1 VIELTRRVP
10 LVCKGV
16 GCKGTTADCRHLRCP
31 QAEAT
36 LRACTRIARVLCTRS
51 GIGPRKADTAS
62 PNRCEPLRVGGW
74 LGVKAIHPPLG
85 AAQRVRSSFAR
96 CTLRFRHVPGS
107 AHSLAL
113 KLTFSLFCPRPCS
126 AAYTYTS
133 IADCHTRSASAL
145 ATREQ
150 LRNLAK
156 QRIHRCVPSAQ
167 AVKRLGARVR
177 RRQGLHAP
185 APTSAAAGRGLHH
198 RGVGVATVARGF
210 SARQILHGRC
220 SRK

>member
-1 VIELTRRVP
+1 
-10 LVCKGV
+10 
-16 GCKGTTADCRHLRCP
+16 
-31 QAEAT
+31 
-36 LRACTRIARVLCTRS
+36 
-51 GIGPRKADTAS
+51 
-62 PNRCEPLRVGGW
+62 VGGW

-96 CTLRFRHVPGS
+96 CTLRFRRVPGS

-133 IADCHTRSASAL
+133 IADCHTRSANAL

-156 QRIHRCVPSAQ
+156 QRIGVC
-167 AVKRLGARVR
+167 R
-177 RRQGLHAP
+177 RRRPLNDSVHVYGVVKDFTRPRPPVRPLAVACTTEGWVWPRSRGDSVRDRSYMGAAQG
-185 APTSAAAGRGLHH
+185 SE
-198 RGVGVATVARGF
+198 
-210 SARQILHGRC
+210 
-220 SRK
+220 